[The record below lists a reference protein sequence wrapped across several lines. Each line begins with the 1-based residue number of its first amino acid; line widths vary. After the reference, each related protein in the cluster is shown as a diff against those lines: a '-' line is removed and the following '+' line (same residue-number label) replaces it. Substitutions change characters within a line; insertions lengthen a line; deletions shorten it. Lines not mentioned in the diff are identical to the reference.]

1 MRFVKISG
9 TIYDY
14 SQYKLNISTLQNA
27 ILEEIENSMSKF
39 GFIKQRENLFYNK
52 KFDLLL
58 KLEIKNKS
66 KLKFV

>member
-14 SQYKLNISTLQNA
+14 SEYRLNISSLVKA
-27 ILEEIENSMSKF
+27 INEEIENSVTRL
-39 GFIKQRENLFYNK
+39 GFMKQKENVFYNK
-52 KFDLLL
+52 KFDLVL
-58 KLEIKNKS
+58 KIEIKNKS

>member
-27 ILEEIENSMSKF
+27 ILKEIENSMSKF